1 MVIIFQ
7 LFTDTGKGW
16 KTGFISEREEIRYNS
31 PRCSSERKA
40 CLSESM
46 RERERESEGG
56 GRGQGEITWGNM
68 CRRTAILLHKVAVV
82 LVRAGQEQ

>member
-1 MVIIFQ
+1 MVIIFW

-16 KTGFISEREEIRYNS
+16 KTGFRFAIGNS
-31 PRCSSERKA
+31 PRCFSERKA
-40 CLSESM
+40 CLSEST

-56 GRGQGEITWGNM
+56 GRGKLRGGNM

-82 LVRAGQEQ
+82 LVKAGQEQ